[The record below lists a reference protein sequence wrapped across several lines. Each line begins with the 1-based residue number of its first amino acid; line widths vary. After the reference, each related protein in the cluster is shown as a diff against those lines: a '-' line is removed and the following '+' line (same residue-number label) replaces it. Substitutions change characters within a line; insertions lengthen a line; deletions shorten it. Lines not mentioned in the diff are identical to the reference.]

1 MRNQFRIPFHKG
13 KYRKPLQ
20 AVSESNGG
28 IRYRESKQFI
38 RAGMYGADRNS
49 GAPGEALRYAVG
61 SIYFRGCYDSGG
73 YLKKQAFYNLERR
86 R

>member
-1 MRNQFRIPFHKG
+1 
-13 KYRKPLQ
+13 
-20 AVSESNGG
+20 
-28 IRYRESKQFI
+28 
-38 RAGMYGADRNS
+38 MYGADRNS